1 MSHSI
6 GNETTVDR
14 SDVNNDAC
22 ADNLLL
28 AEQLQLLERL
38 KEARSG
44 PDLAARSNEKQAE
57 ILANQD
63 EIFKRIDFDAI
74 KRYMAATPFVGSAF
88 HSLTDP
94 TSDSENG
101 SRRSS
106 TSRSRSLSRSRS
118 RDSITPSSI
127 TTSRASRSFAVRG
140 RSRTRKKLFTPEYLR
155 TKSSSKTGSNRS
167 ITTRKRQNGH
177 LHEKHH
183 KLTTYFTPREK
194 RRHPKNSVYDT
205 ESRRELEDHTPKYS
219 TRSKYKYNRSGEP
232 SFEGAET
239 EFMDFSKKMMAY
251 LRRRGIPNHF
261 EEYYEHRALYEEMT
275 TEEIVADRE
284 IYDIFTTCL
293 GGTATVHTDKH
304 SDTCSGHFVWIELVE
319 TFLKRSGAR
328 RTQVHE
334 ELDAL
339 EWKGSRAES
348 LPQFFK
354 KFNKLVEKFRAV
366 GGHMDETTVV
376 SKLSQVFV

>member
-28 AEQLQLLERL
+28 AEQMQALERL

-44 PDLAARSNEKQAE
+44 YDRGTTHFERAKK
-57 ILANQD
+57 IVDQD
-63 EIFKRIDFDAI
+63 AIFKLIDFDAI
-74 KRYMAATPFVGSAF
+74 KRFMAATPFVGSA
-88 HSLTDP
+88 SPLTFDP
-94 TSDSENG
+94 TDEKSENG
-101 SRRSS
+101 SRSSS

-118 RDSITPSSI
+118 RDSITPSSS

-140 RSRTRKKLFTPEYLR
+140 RSRTRKKLFTPEYLFC
-155 TKSSSKTGSNRS
+155 TKPSSKTGSNRS

-183 KLTTYFTPREK
+183 KLTTYFNPREK
-194 RRHPKNSVYDT
+194 RRHPKNSVYDS

-232 SFEGAET
+232 RFEGAET

-251 LRRRGIPNHF
+251 LRRRGIPNQF
-261 EEYYEHRALYEEMT
+261 EEYYEHRNLYEEMSL
-275 TEEIVADRE
+275 EEIVADRE
-284 IYDIFTTCL
+284 IYDI
-293 GGTATVHTDKH
+293 
-304 SDTCSGHFVWIELVE
+304 
-319 TFLKRSGAR
+319 
-328 RTQVHE
+328 
-334 ELDAL
+334 
-339 EWKGSRAES
+339 
-348 LPQFFK
+348 QFI
-354 KFNKLVEKFRAV
+354 
-366 GGHMDETTVV
+366 
-376 SKLSQVFV
+376 